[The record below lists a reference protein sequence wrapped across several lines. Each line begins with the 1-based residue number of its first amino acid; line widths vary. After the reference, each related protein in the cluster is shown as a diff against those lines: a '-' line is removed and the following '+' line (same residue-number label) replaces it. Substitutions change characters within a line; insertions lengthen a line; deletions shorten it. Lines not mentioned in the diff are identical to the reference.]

1 MKKIGKYM
9 KFRYHSI
16 SIGYPRFFHFPLLVR
31 AKRSPK
37 NGHVMHD
44 GLIRKMLKGSN
55 LQSQTLY

>member
-1 MKKIGKYM
+1 MKKIEKYM

-16 SIGYPRFFHFPLLVR
+16 FIGYPRFFHFPLLAR

-44 GLIRKMLKGSN
+44 ELIRKMLKGSN
-55 LQSQTLY
+55 LQ